1 MGMGMVVDGEL
12 LDTFREETSERLD
25 RIVQTLLAIEARGA
39 DPELI
44 STLFRDAHSIKGNA
58 GMLGFGEAQE
68 IAHAME
74 DVIQAAVASG
84 SLAPGLINPLLA
96 AGDAI
101 RDVVAGATGLAP
113 EAVAALRA
121 ESGNATVPVPPVE
134 PEIATQNGEQAE
146 PRRVGENDDQ
156 TAAIVQTTVTEV
168 PTDRAELHEAPEG
181 SQPGAPRS
189 IRVEA
194 GKVDR
199 LLDVVGET
207 VLHRRRLD
215 HLVRAGTPSGD
226 GVEEELDHGELLLD
240 ELQRSV
246 TRMRTLPLGSIT
258 GTYPRA
264 VRDMAASAGKQVR
277 LTLTG
282 TDTQLDRLMLDGISE
297 TIVHLVRN
305 SVSHGI
311 ETPAQRTAAGKPEIG
326 QLELRAEARGEWV
339 AVSVRDDGKGVSPA
353 LLARGRE
360 RGSLSEVL
368 AKAGMST
375 ATEVTELSGRGV
387 GLDAVKRHVES
398 LGGSVEVESEPGLG
412 TSVTLLLP
420 LMLSLVR
427 LLLIE
432 SAGQVFGVPLANAI
446 EVMKIEHTLSLAG
459 RQSIDLRGESVPV
472 RNVSE
477 ALGGVASEGGSHA
490 VIVSASGRR
499 VALSCDAILDEYEV
513 VVKSLGPL
521 LTGLPGYLGAAILAD
536 ARIALILDPTFLVHG
551 QATAAAVAVAD
562 QPRPQ
567 RLKVL
572 VVDDQL
578 TVRELERSILET
590 AGYSVVTA
598 EDGRAALDVL
608 QRDAEVA
615 LVLTDIEMPNVTGL
629 ELLAAIRAAP
639 ERPSLPVVVV
649 TSRGD
654 AEDRRLG
661 AEAGADAYVVKSEF
675 AREGLLKIVRRLID
689 P

>member
-1 MGMGMVVDGEL
+1 MGTGMAIDGEL
-12 LDTFREETSERLD
+12 LETFREETSERLD
-25 RIVQTLLAIEARGA
+25 RIVQTLLAIETQGA

-74 DVIQAAVASG
+74 DVIQTAAASG
-84 SLAPGLINPLLA
+84 SLATGLINPLLA

-113 EAVAALRA
+113 ETVAALRA
-121 ESGNATVPVPPVE
+121 ESAHATVPVPAASPDIAPHNGHQTE
-134 PEIATQNGEQAE
+134 PNPTAE
-146 PRRVGENDDQ
+146 TDDR
-156 TAAIVQTTVTEV
+156 TAAVVEASATDAPI
-168 PTDRAELHEAPEG
+168 DRAG
-181 SQPGAPRS
+181 SHGPNETSKPGGPRS

-215 HLVRAGTPSGD
+215 HLLKGGTSSGE

-264 VRDMAASAGKQVR
+264 VRDLAASAGKQVR
-277 LTLTG
+277 LTMTG

-311 ETPAQRTAAGKPEIG
+311 ETPARRIAAGKPEIG

-339 AVSVRDDGKGVSPA
+339 AVSVRDDGNGVSPA

-368 AKAGMST
+368 AEAGMST
-375 ATEVTELSGRGV
+375 AAEVTELSGRGV

-432 SAGQVFGVPLANAI
+432 SRGQMFGVPLANAI
-446 EVMKIEHTLSLAG
+446 EVLQIGHTLSLAG

-477 ALGGVASEGGSHA
+477 ALGGAASEGGSHA

-499 VALSCDAILDEYEV
+499 VALTCDGILDEYEV

-536 ARIALILDPTFLVHG
+536 ARIALILDPAVLVQG
-551 QATAAAVAVAD
+551 QASAASEAVAD
-562 QPRPQ
+562 QPRRQ

-608 QRDAEVA
+608 HRDAEVA

-661 AEAGADAYVVKSEF
+661 AQAGADAYVVKSEF
-675 AREGLLKIVRRLID
+675 AQEGLLKIVRRLID

>member
-1 MGMGMVVDGEL
+1 MGIGMLVDGEL
-12 LDTFREETSERLD
+12 LDTFRDETSERLD
-25 RIVQTLLAIEARGA
+25 RIVQTLLAIETRGN

-74 DVIQAAVASG
+74 DIIQAAVASG
-84 SLAPGLINPLLA
+84 SLAPSLINPLLA

-101 RDVVAGATGLAP
+101 RDVVGGAAGVAP

-121 ESGNATVPVPPVE
+121 ERGDATVPAPTVE
-134 PEIATQNGEQAE
+134 PDVATHSGEPAE
-146 PRRVGENDDQ
+146 PRRGGESDDR
-156 TAAIVQTTVTEV
+156 TAAIGPASATEV
-168 PTDRAELHEAPEG
+168 PSDRGELPAPPEG
-181 SQPGAPRS
+181 STPGAQRS

-199 LLDVVGET
+199 LLDVVGEA
-207 VLHRRRLD
+207 VLHRRRLQ
-215 HLVRAGTPSGD
+215 HLVRDSTPSGE

-305 SVSHGI
+305 AVSHGI
-311 ETPAQRTAAGKPEIG
+311 EAPGQRTAAGKPEVG
-326 QLELRAEARGEWV
+326 ELELRAEARGEWV
-339 AVSVRDDGKGVSPA
+339 AVSVSDDGQGVSPA
-353 LLARGRE
+353 LIARGRE

-368 AKAGMST
+368 AEAGMST
-375 ATEVTELSGRGV
+375 ATEVTQLSGRGV

-398 LGGSVEVESEPGLG
+398 LGGTVEVDSEPGVG

-427 LLLIE
+427 LLLIQ

-446 EVMKIEHTLSLAG
+446 EVMKIEHILSLAG
-459 RQSIDLRGESVPV
+459 RQSVDLRGESVPL

-477 ALGGVASEGGSHA
+477 ALGGTASGGGSHA
-490 VIVSASGRR
+490 VIVSASSRR
-499 VALSCDAILDEYEV
+499 VALTCDAILDEYEV

-551 QATAAAVAVAD
+551 QARGAADTVAD
-562 QPRPQ
+562 QPRPHK
-567 RLKVL
+567 LKVL

-598 EDGRAALDVL
+598 EDGRVALDVL

-661 AEAGADAYVVKSEF
+661 AEAGADAYVLKSEF
-675 AREGLLKIVRRLID
+675 AQEGLLKIVRRLID

>member
-1 MGMGMVVDGEL
+1 MGTGMAIDGEL

-25 RIVQTLLAIEARGA
+25 RIVQTLLAIETQGA

-74 DVIQAAVASG
+74 DVIQTAAANG
-84 SLAPGLINPLLA
+84 SLATGLINPLLA

-121 ESGNATVPVPPVE
+121 ESAHATVPVPAASLDIAPHNGHQTE
-134 PEIATQNGEQAE
+134 PNPTAE
-146 PRRVGENDDQ
+146 TDDR
-156 TAAIVQTTVTEV
+156 TAAVVEASATDAPI
-168 PTDRAELHEAPEG
+168 DRAG
-181 SQPGAPRS
+181 SHGPNETSKPGGPRS

-207 VLHRRRLD
+207 VLHRQRLD
-215 HLVRAGTPSGD
+215 HLLNGGTSSGE

-264 VRDMAASAGKQVR
+264 VRDLAASAGKQVR
-277 LTLTG
+277 LTMTG

-311 ETPAQRTAAGKPEIG
+311 ETPARRVAAGKPEIG

-339 AVSVRDDGKGVSPA
+339 AVSVRDDGNGVSPA

-368 AKAGMST
+368 AEAGMST
-375 ATEVTELSGRGV
+375 AAEVTELSGRGV

-432 SAGQVFGVPLANAI
+432 SRGQMFGVPLANAI
-446 EVMKIEHTLSLAG
+446 EVLQIGHTLSLAG

-477 ALGGVASEGGSHA
+477 ALGGAASEGGSHA

-499 VALSCDAILDEYEV
+499 VALTCDGILDEYEV

-536 ARIALILDPTFLVHG
+536 ARIALILDPAFLVQG
-551 QATAAAVAVAD
+551 QASAASEAVAD
-562 QPRPQ
+562 QPRRQ

-590 AGYSVVTA
+590 AGYNVVTA

-608 QRDAEVA
+608 HRDAEVA

-661 AEAGADAYVVKSEF
+661 AQAGADAYVVKSEF
-675 AREGLLKIVRRLID
+675 AQEGLLKIVRRLID